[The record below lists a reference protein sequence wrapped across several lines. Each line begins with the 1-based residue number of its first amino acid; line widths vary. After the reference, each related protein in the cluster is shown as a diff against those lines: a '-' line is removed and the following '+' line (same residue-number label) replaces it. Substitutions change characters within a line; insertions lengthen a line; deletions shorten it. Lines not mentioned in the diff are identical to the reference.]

1 MYDTNAETIKHNI
14 KSNFNVVATKIIRA
28 ISHRIDV
35 EEEKS
40 QSSSRYCDK
49 LFRTFK
55 KRKTRGRLSK
65 WNSQYVESLWY
76 RVEKTQ
82 SSECCGCA
90 SHRSQLDLIKYVFLS
105 SANLGGE
112 DFEYLNESI
121 EIRYDRREFN
131 YKEKRPTWFIHTV
144 AMKIENLSNSL
155 TSFSFSPSID

>member
-82 SSECCGCA
+82 SSECCGLRE
-90 SHRSQLDLIKYVFLS
+90 SSKSVGFNKIRLS
-105 SANLGGE
+105 FICQSRRRGFWI
-112 DFEYLNESI
+112 FERI
-121 EIRYDRREFN
+121 DRNKIREFN